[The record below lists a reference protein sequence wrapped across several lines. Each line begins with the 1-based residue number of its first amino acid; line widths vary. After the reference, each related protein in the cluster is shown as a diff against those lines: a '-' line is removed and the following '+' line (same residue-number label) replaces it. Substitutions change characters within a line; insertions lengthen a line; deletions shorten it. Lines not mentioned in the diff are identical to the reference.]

1 MPSKT
6 SFPSAIDTNDPQSL
20 RNKAFNMTINAVQTD
35 NTASQLIGANNPP
48 EPIPFVECREEIDG
62 LMIEA
67 RNFLDGAEIA
77 SQAEADAVARLLTM
91 LSAATKR
98 ADERRRAEAKPHD
111 DAKAEIQARWNR
123 LIGDTKAGGKG
134 TAVLA
139 IEVCRKALLPF
150 ELAQKREREAVAAR
164 LRAEAEEARRN
175 AALAT
180 QLASRTNLDER
191 ENAEAMAREAAQL
204 DRQARKAEGAKS
216 LTAGGGRA
224 MSVAAKAVAVVTDP
238 IEFSEWLFRNHPARF
253 AELMGVAASEFT
265 AAGLRGLPGVRVDQQ
280 HTVRT

>member
-1 MPSKT
+1 MNNQAVPPNT
-6 SFPSAIDTNDPQSL
+6 VAPQS
-20 RNKAFNMTINAVQTD
+20 
-35 NTASQLIGANNPP
+35 IGANNPP
-48 EPIPFVECREEIDG
+48 EPIPFIECREEIEG

-67 RNFLDGAEIA
+67 RNFLDGAAITT
-77 SQAEADAVARLLTM
+77 QGEADAVARLLTM

-98 ADERRRAEAKPHD
+98 ADERRKAEAKPHD
-111 DAKAEIQARWNR
+111 DAKAAIQARWNR
-123 LIGDTKAGGKG
+123 LIGDTKATGKG

-150 ELAQKREREAVAAR
+150 ELEQKRVREAEAAR
-164 LRAEAEEARRN
+164 ARAVAEEARRN

-204 DRQARKAEGAKS
+204 DREARKAEAAKS
-216 LTAGGGRA
+216 ATAGGSRA
-224 MSVAAKAVAVVTDP
+224 MSVATKAVAVVTDP

-280 HTVRT
+280 HAVRA